1 MESYGPASA
10 HHNSLCWASITTFN
24 FCKWKDPWPWVSFG
38 PTCLQSLSLM
48 SCSGSSPFKNP
59 AYLGEMYTHMYTN
72 LFTFISEV
80 FGQPKVNSHSL
91 KEFFLRHRVNARIE
105 FPFYL
110 VSYQILCQDPPPHP
124 IFFGAPGS
132 GLSLCPQHGVGLQRQ
147 ISAPGSR
154 IPPGRRLAWSVPPRR
169 RPGSLLSSISRKKK
183 KNPAAR
189 PLGLK
194 ASCCLILMV

>member
-10 HHNSLCWASITTFN
+10 HHNSLCWASIITLN
-24 FCKWKDPWPWVSFG
+24 FCKWKDPWPWISFG
-38 PTCLQSLSLM
+38 PTCLQCISLM

-80 FGQPKVNSHSL
+80 FGQPKVNYHSL

-110 VSYQILCQDPPPHP
+110 VSYQILCQDPSPHP
-124 IFFGAPGS
+124 IFFWCPRVWAEPLSPARSRPPAPD
-132 GLSLCPQHGVGLQRQ
+132 LSSRLQAPAREEASTVSTP
-147 ISAPGSR
+147 SAP
-154 IPPGRRLAWSVPPRR
+154 
-169 RPGSLLSSISRKKK
+169 
-183 KNPAAR
+183 AR
-189 PLGLK
+189 EP
-194 ASCCLILMV
+194 S